1 MAGSLQEAFNQQESI
16 SFTIVP
22 GVTQGSE
29 IPRNYFCQWN
39 IDLDVNQ
46 QYWITIT
53 RGAYPVMEELTLNII
68 GLTEQSEVTDDGLR
82 ATSPFRESEL
92 FLLRDTDEIEIYARN
107 KYESLVSTFEIRI
120 SQVYTYT
127 QQAEMMESFLSLIF
141 LLMICCTFLLCVSIL
156 SRVRCKRRVSDDEID
171 RELQNADNE
180 SQARRLSA

>member
-1 MAGSLQEAFNQQESI
+1 M
-16 SFTIVP
+16 
-22 GVTQGSE
+22 
-29 IPRNYFCQWN
+29 
-39 IDLDVNQ
+39 
-46 QYWITIT
+46 
-53 RGAYPVMEELTLNII
+53 
-68 GLTEQSEVTDDGLR
+68 
-82 ATSPFRESEL
+82 
-92 FLLRDTDEIEIYARN
+92 RDTDEIEIYARN